1 MPFVSLG
8 LVPSLALPLS
18 RLGYQQPTPVQ
29 AAAIPLVLQGRDVL
43 ARAQTGTG
51 KTAAFGLPMIQRLF
65 ASPPRSTHK
74 RAPRGLVLV
83 PTRELA
89 LQVYESLLS
98 YGEPMRLRVAAI
110 FGGVSIQPQITALHR
125 GVDIVVATPG
135 RLIDHMQQRTVD
147 LAGIEILVLDEADRM
162 LDMGF
167 LPPLRRILSGLPT
180 ERQTL
185 LLSATLDKE
194 VQELAASFTK
204 SPAYVDVTPTQT
216 VAITVTHHIHYVTQ
230 DRKRALLTHILS
242 QPDCGQTLVFCRTK
256 HGSNRV
262 GHQLEVAGIPVGII
276 HGNKSQNARVKA
288 LTDFKSG
295 RVSVLVA
302 TDVAARGLDIQQ
314 LPLVINFDLPL
325 VAEDYVHRIGRTG
338 RAGAPGR
345 AISLV
350 SEGEAVLLRDIQRLL
365 SAPLETLNLPG
376 FETEPF
382 RMSSQSSSG
391 AGQRPGQRSNP
402 RGGPRSGQRNTPRS
416 EQPRPQRSDRHPAPQ
431 ATQRDAGP
439 RVPRGSAFEGDD
451 TARAPRAAKPSAASP
466 SHAVRP
472 AHPARPSHPPA
483 DRRAGHSGRHVGA
496 PARSH
501 SRRGHEPGLSP
512 KA

>member
-8 LVPSLALPLS
+8 LAPNLALPLS
-18 RLGYQQPTPVQ
+18 RLGYTQPTPVQ
-29 AAAIPLVLQGRDVL
+29 AAAIPVILQGRDVL

-65 ASPPRSTHK
+65 STPPRTSGK
-74 RAPRGLVLV
+74 RGPRGLVLV

-98 YGEPMRLRVAAI
+98 YGDPVRLRVAAI

-125 GVDIVVATPG
+125 GVDVVVATPG

-147 LAGIEILVLDEADRM
+147 LATIEVLVLDEADRM

-167 LPPLRRILSGLPT
+167 LPPLRRILAGLPT
-180 ERQTL
+180 QRQTL

-194 VQELAASFTK
+194 VQDLASSFTN
-204 SPAYVDVTPTQT
+204 SPAFVDVTPTNT
-216 VAITVTHHIHYVTQ
+216 VAVTVTHHIHYVTQ
-230 DRKRALLTHILS
+230 DRKRALLTQLLS
-242 QPDCGQTLVFCRTK
+242 QPDSGQTLVFCRTK

-262 GHQLEVAGIPVGII
+262 GAQLEAAGIRVGVI

-288 LTDFKSG
+288 LSDFKSG
-295 RVSVLVA
+295 RVAVLVA

-338 RAGAPGR
+338 RAGMPGR

-365 SAPLETLNLPG
+365 SAPLETISLPG
-376 FETEPF
+376 FETAPF
-382 RMSSQSSSG
+382 RMPSSGSQGGGRSSQRPPSG
-391 AGQRPGQRSNP
+391 RD
-402 RGGPRSGQRNTPRS
+402 GGPRPARRPAGRSDATSRAARPAGPSSSPGSSPARPARAPVDPR
-416 EQPRPQRSDRHPAPQ
+416 QGHRRPHAPRPQR
-431 ATQRDAGP
+431 
-439 RVPRGSAFEGDD
+439 
-451 TARAPRAAKPSAASP
+451 
-466 SHAVRP
+466 
-472 AHPARPSHPPA
+472 RPS
-483 DRRAGHSGRHVGA
+483 DGA
-496 PARSH
+496 QNPR
-501 SRRGHEPGLSP
+501 
-512 KA
+512 